1 MRRIALICSGLEDG
15 KDGVGDYCRR
25 MSRELAALG
34 VECFLLALNDRLTA
48 KESAADEVD
57 GRVALVR
64 LPEQMS
70 ISRRL
75 TRASALLSD
84 WRPDWTSLQL
94 VSYGFNRKGLLHREL
109 FWLPRLLA
117 GRKLHLMLHELWTG
131 LGPDAPRKHVR
142 LGVVQ
147 RALLLTLI
155 KLLRPAIVQTS
166 NPFFQRALKVHGVEA
181 GISPLFANIPVSA
194 EAAGA
199 WLDDAIRRNGGPDLS
214 RDRQAYWL
222 VGIFGGIFQHWPAEP
237 TLVHLRAISQSAN
250 RRLVVISAGH
260 AGPAAESMLERWRQ
274 EVPGVEFLTIGPRSP
289 LEISQFINSMD
300 FGLTSYPYYA
310 LGKSGSV
317 ATVLEHGL
325 PLIVGW
331 GKLSPESSALDA
343 ELQHLVWYDD
353 AQLEGRMIR
362 PQTRIRLP
370 GRCTAIAKAFASQLC
385 RISDQPEGRQP

>member
-1 MRRIALICSGLEDG
+1 MRRIALICSGLQDG
-15 KDGVGDYCRR
+15 EDGVGDYCRR
-25 MSRELAALG
+25 MSRELASLG
-34 VECFLLALNDRLTA
+34 FTCLLLALNDRLIAQETT
-48 KESAADEVD
+48 ADEAD

-94 VSYGFNRKGLLHREL
+94 VSYGFNRKGLLHQEL

-131 LGPDAPRKHVR
+131 LGPDAPRKHVW

-147 RALLLTLI
+147 RTLLLSLI
-155 KLLRPAIVQTS
+155 KRLQPGMVQTS
-166 NPFFQRALKVHGVEA
+166 NPFYQRALKVRGVEA
-181 GISPLFANIPVSA
+181 GISPLFANIPVRA
-194 EAAGA
+194 ETAGA
-199 WLDDAIRRNGGPDLS
+199 WLHDAIRRNGGLDLS
-214 RDRQAYWL
+214 RNRQAYWL
-222 VGIFGGIFQHWPAEP
+222 IGIFGGIFPHWPAEP
-237 TLVHLRAISQSAN
+237 ILLRLQAISQRAN
-250 RRLVVISAGH
+250 RRLAVISAGH
-260 AGPAAESMLERWRQ
+260 AGAGAGSMLQRWRRQ
-274 EVPGVEFLTIGPRSP
+274 VPGVEFLTIGPRSP
-289 LEISQFINSMD
+289 IEISQFINSMD
-300 FGLTSYPYYA
+300 FALTSYPYYA

-331 GKLSPESSALDA
+331 GKLSPESSALDS

-353 AQLEGRMIR
+353 AQLEGRMAR

-370 GRCTAIAKAFASQLC
+370 GRCAAIAKAFASQLC
-385 RISDQPEGRQP
+385 RISGQPEVRQL